1 MSILD
6 PSGEDAA
13 GISHSQAN
21 QMPQS
26 MRKEQRVRALLD
38 QGRCCSA
45 HYTHIQ
51 QSGCQFSRGP
61 MMNLFPFRPWPATAY
76 RPLFVSQP
84 PREQVP
90 PKGRRLSTGNE
101 RASDI
106 DTVALYLRAGID
118 QNKFAMTDLPLR
130 GSKMQH
136 RRVRSGADNC
146 AIAGAAGACP
156 IECRFQFDLQRALG
170 HARVEK
176 LTRGSEAVGRR
187 AGRPAHDLQFGV
199 ILWPPRMCKP
209 LSHARK

>member
-13 GISHSQAN
+13 GISHCQAN

-61 MMNLFPFRPWPATAY
+61 KMNLFPFGPWPATAY
-76 RPLFVSQP
+76 RRFFDFQHQ
-84 PREQVP
+84 REQVA

-106 DTVALYLRAGID
+106 DHVALYFRAGID
-118 QNKFAMTDLPLR
+118 QNKFAVTDLPLR
-130 GSKMQH
+130 GSKMQP
-136 RRVRSGADNC
+136 RRVRSGAEVERYVID
-146 AIAGAAGACP
+146 AGA
-156 IECRFQFDLQRALG
+156 E
-170 HARVEK
+170 V
-176 LTRGSEAVGRR
+176 
-187 AGRPAHDLQFGV
+187 
-199 ILWPPRMCKP
+199 
-209 LSHARK
+209 